1 VLLLIATVV
10 LAILLLLC
18 KQLLLFVQE
27 LFWLNLEEGYFACQF
42 NSSEQFLKIF
52 RLSRLC
58 DGVSD
63 CFQASDELR
72 DYLK

>member
-1 VLLLIATVV
+1 
-10 LAILLLLC
+10 
-18 KQLLLFVQE
+18 LFVQE